1 MIYNIVKSL
10 HIISIVAWMAGLLYL
25 PRLFV
30 YHSQLPLGS
39 GARATF
45 ETMERRL
52 LKAIMLPAMLVS
64 WAFGVWLAT
73 LLGAWSQGWLHAK
86 LTLVVLLSGLHGE
99 APGERGCGPIDAV
112 LSRDQRG
119 SDRDPRPGGVPG
131 GAEALL
137 DRLRRR
143 LFIEMPI
150 SLIQGVI
157 SSGRW
162 NCLLG
167 RPWVGPYPVRPP
179 YRKKKSFLLVQGS
192 QRGYVAGAR
201 SVLRSRFSSTDGVR
215 RPRAASACRL
225 LNSYTCD
232 LPGFQPR
239 LRHRDEA
246 SKV

>member
-86 LTLVVLLSGLHGE
+86 LTLVVLLSGLHGFLSAE
-99 APGERGCGPIDAV
+99 ARRLAK
-112 LSRDQRG
+112 
-119 SDRDPRPGGVPG
+119 GGV
-131 GAEALL
+131 
-137 DRLRRR
+137 
-143 LFIEMPI
+143 
-150 SLIQGVI
+150 
-157 SSGRW
+157 
-162 NCLLG
+162 
-167 RPWVGPYPVRPP
+167 
-179 YRKKKSFLLVQGS
+179 
-192 QRGYVAGAR
+192 AR
-201 SVLRSRFSSTDGVR
+201 STRFYRVINEVPTVILVLVVFLVVLK
-215 RPRAASACRL
+215 P
-225 LNSYTCD
+225 
-232 LPGFQPR
+232 F
-239 LRHRDEA
+239 
-246 SKV
+246 